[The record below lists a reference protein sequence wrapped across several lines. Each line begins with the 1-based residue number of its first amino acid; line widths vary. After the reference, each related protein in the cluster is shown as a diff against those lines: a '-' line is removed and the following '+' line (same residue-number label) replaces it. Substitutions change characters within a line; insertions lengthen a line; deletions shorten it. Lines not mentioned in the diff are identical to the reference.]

1 MKAKTNKITKRL
13 YNGEIVID
21 FYPDSH
27 QYRKEG
33 KRLTGVTTPLGLLSP
48 TDILIKWAINQA
60 VGMMWSAVVAGVP
73 ITEEVLMEAK
83 AAPDKAKNEAAGVGS
98 LVHAWAEE
106 YANGSNPAIPQDEKV
121 ANGVLGFL
129 RWVNDNGIKFVANE
143 RVVYSKKYD
152 YVGTMDVIFTLE
164 CENHE
169 ILHAGDFKTSSGIYS
184 SALMQVV
191 AYREAYL
198 EENPEAKFGD
208 SYIMRFAKEDKNG
221 TLGGDFE
228 LVQIP
233 TVDHEEIYEGF
244 LACLKAYRINNKLN
258 KLLKK

>member
-13 YNGEIVID
+13 YNGEVVID

-48 TDILIKWAINQA
+48 TDVLMKWAVNEAIEVLYPFA
-60 VGMMWSAVVAGVP
+60 LSGTP
-73 ITEEVLMEAK
+73 ITPEDLAIAKNAHTEAK
-83 AAPDKAKNEAAGVGS
+83 NKAGS
-98 LVHAWAEE
+98 IGDLVHAWAEE
-106 YANGSNPAIPQDEKV
+106 YAHGLNPAIPEDEKV

-143 RVVYSKKYD
+143 RVVYSRKYD

-164 CENHE
+164 SENHE

-184 SALMQVV
+184 SAVMQVV

-198 EENPEAKFGD
+198 EENPNAKFGD

-228 LVQIP
+228 LVRIP

-244 LACLKAYRINNKLN
+244 LACLKAYRVNNNLN